1 MNKLTSLTSED
12 LVAQNIATL
21 KQLFPTIVKEG
32 EIDFK
37 ELEALLKNDV
47 VDGDEY
53 YRFTWAGKS
62 QARLEANKPSTGT
75 LRPDKESSKNWDTT
89 KNIFIEGDNLEVLK
103 LLQKSYANRIKMIY
117 IDPPYNTGKDF
128 VYKDNYTDNLGN
140 YLAITGQ
147 TDEEGK
153 KLSTNTE
160 SDGRYHSNWLNMM
173 YPRLRLAR
181 NLMTDDGVIFI
192 SIDDNEIHN
201 LKKLC
206 DEIFGEESF
215 IADITV
221 VNNLKGRNDKKYI
234 ATANEKLLM
243 YVRTDEFQEHGLS
256 LPEDKL
262 ETYSKKDKNGKFR
275 LIELRKRGGAD
286 TRAERPNMYYPFYL
300 NPEDGNVSLEKN
312 DKFYIEVLPKKSN
325 GVDGRWRWG
334 VETATLKLGLLVG
347 KPVQGGEKYNIYE
360 KDYLEQNGEL
370 RRIKPKSVMSGADYS
385 TDVATKK
392 YRSIMGSI
400 DFTNPKPIEFIKDL
414 VEYSVI
420 PQNKIIL
427 DFYSGSGTTAHAV
440 MQLNAEDG
448 GNRQCISVQLPELTD
463 ESSEAFKA
471 GYSNIAEIT
480 KERIRRA
487 GEKIVN
493 AEKENLQK
501 AEAELS
507 AENAKAIKDENLI
520 EELASKIQNLKY
532 KIQNLDIGFK
542 AFKLD
547 SSNIRPWDGNPENLE
562 DQLFTYAE
570 NIKENRTEEDILFEV
585 LLKYGLDLTVP
596 IEEKSVAGKTVYN
609 IGAGTMF
616 ICLADNIT
624 PEISEAIGQWK
635 EDLQPAIS
643 RVIFKDSGF
652 ATDKDKTNAVQILK
666 RFGIEEANSI

>member
-12 LVAQNIATL
+12 LVAQNITTL

-47 VDGDEY
+47 VEGDEY

-62 QARLEANKPSTGT
+62 QARLEANKPSTAT

-128 VYKDNYTDNLGN
+128 VYKDNYADNLGN
-140 YLAITGQ
+140 YLSLTGQ

-192 SIDDNEIHN
+192 SIDDNEMHN
-201 LKKLC
+201 LRKVC
-206 DEIFGEESF
+206 DEVFGEENFVECLKWKRKKQPSF
-215 IADITV
+215 LAKHTAKVMEYVFVYAKSFYKLEKLSIEGTSDSTKKV
-221 VNNLKGRNDKKYI
+221 VNLTNQYSERIFNSGVAVKKGGNGVIAKGKYQIRTMTIEYLNDVYYQNGFTVNEVKVFAQFSVSQEKIDNYI
-234 ATANEKLLM
+234 GEKLLFIT
-243 YVRTDEFQEHGLS
+243 VNNGLRRDVS
-256 LPEDKL
+256 E
-262 ETYSKKDKNGKFR
+262 EEIGK
-275 LIELRKRGGAD
+275 
-286 TRAERPNMYYPFYL
+286 
-300 NPEDGNVSLEKN
+300 
-312 DKFYIEVLPKKSN
+312 KKSIT
-325 GVDGRWRWG
+325 DLLLDWG
-334 VETATLKLGLLVG
+334 DNQDSDNEMKEIFDEKYFDYT
-347 KPVQGGEKYNIYE
+347 KPVKFLYNISKSSDTE
-360 KDYLEQNGEL
+360 NG
-370 RRIKPKSVMSGADYS
+370 
-385 TDVATKK
+385 
-392 YRSIMGSI
+392 
-400 DFTNPKPIEFIKDL
+400 
-414 VEYSVI
+414 
-420 PQNKIIL
+420 IIL
-427 DFYSGSGTTAHAV
+427 DFFAGSGTTAHAV

-448 GNRQCISVQLPELTD
+448 GNRQCISVQLPELTE

-471 GYSNIAEIT
+471 GYTNIAEIT

-487 GEKIVN
+487 GEKIIAEQKDLLAK
-493 AEKENLQK
+493 AEKDL
-501 AEAELS
+501 A
-507 AENAKAIKDENLI
+507 AENARAIKDGQIVSDLE
-520 EELASKIQNLKY
+520 AKIQNLKS

-616 ICLADNIT
+616 ICLSDNIT